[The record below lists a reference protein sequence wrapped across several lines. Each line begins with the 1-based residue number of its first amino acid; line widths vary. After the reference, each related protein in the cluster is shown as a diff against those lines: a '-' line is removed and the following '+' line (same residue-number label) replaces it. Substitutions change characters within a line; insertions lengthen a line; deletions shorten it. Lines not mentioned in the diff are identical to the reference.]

1 MSNFGKCTIVV
12 EGNAVNKVRRRRK
25 VLHKIWRIFG
35 GNGMWLRLLRSEISI
50 WKPLIHHPKTRQG
63 SHIIKL
69 KSFKLHHIQA
79 HINTFHKSRRF
90 AVTAISRTLLRPPNN
105 ITFLNDPSCISAS
118 VTDRLRT
125 IGSFAK
131 WIQKNGNRRRH
142 KRTDEYIYLA

>member
-1 MSNFGKCTIVV
+1 MVWLQENHSTYAIVRINFLTLAATPSRLKVSQAV
-12 EGNAVNKVRRRRK
+12 ESD
-25 VLHKIWRIFG
+25 I
-35 GNGMWLRLLRSEISI
+35 
-50 WKPLIHHPKTRQG
+50 QG

-69 KSFKLHHIQA
+69 KSFKLHHIHA

-118 VTDRLRT
+118 VTDRLST

-131 WIQKNGNRRRH
+131 
-142 KRTDEYIYLA
+142 